1 MISTHEAFNL
11 CTKFK
16 ASAASVKIRN
26 VQASKNA
33 SHLKMLFPPNL
44 ENVTKIRQNP
54 YLFDNLKIRFLG
66 TLGPLLVHF

>member
-1 MISTHEAFNL
+1 M
-11 CTKFK
+11 C
-16 ASAASVKIRN
+16 RN
-26 VQASKNA
+26 HNRTVIKVRFDFKNA
-33 SHLKMLFPPNL
+33 FFQNL